1 MPSLKGGED
10 EPMDAIGLNPEV
22 IEAYR
27 KIIELAE
34 VDPNAGSY
42 EEEDEAKDSMGDKEP
57 LLDSA
62 VLSRWEFVARSVLM
76 KFPGAS
82 LEVQE
87 VQTDKAFE
95 IIFQG
100 ECLLILDKRGV
111 RYFFP
116 SRRKRSVYWEKTNTN
131 ALLRVIFYILRDLAE
146 ANYTVL
152 SITDK
157 PISKRP
163 VHISRYTRCPECK
176 QSGGIRA
183 VAREDSSLLE
193 APDLYTPIAVSPE
206 TKGTEL
212 KCTLCGW
219 LGVREELARK
229 RRGKAKP

>member
-1 MPSLKGGED
+1 MLQLS
-10 EPMDAIGLNPEV
+10 
-22 IEAYR
+22 
-27 KIIELAE
+27 
-34 VDPNAGSY
+34 
-42 EEEDEAKDSMGDKEP
+42 DSMSEEKP
-57 LLDSA
+57 FLDSS
-62 VLSRWEFVARSVLM
+62 VLSKWEFVARSVLM
-76 KFPGAS
+76 KFPGAT

-87 VQTDKAFE
+87 VQADKAFE

-116 SRRKRSVYWEKTNTN
+116 SRRKRSVYWEKVNTN
-131 ALLRVIFYILRDLAE
+131 GLPRVIYYILRDLAE
-146 ANYTVL
+146 ANFTVL

-183 VAREDSSLLE
+183 VAQEDSSLLE

-206 TKGTEL
+206 TKGADL

-219 LGVREELARK
+219 LGVREELAR
-229 RRGKAKP
+229 RRGSKGRA